1 VRPITVGLAQ
11 FGSPPGD
18 AHANRAASVD
28 VARRLFRDG
37 ANVVVLPELCVPW
50 YASDRS
56 AIESVAETLEGATVE
71 AWTSIAAAHSGIVV
85 GGLCE
90 RDGDDLFNT
99 AVAVDETG
107 VIAHYRK
114 LHLFA
119 SEKNCFSP
127 GDRGLPVVSTP
138 FGRLG
143 LCICY
148 DLRFV
153 EVVRVLALMDTD
165 IICVPTAWLPGF
177 DAAKWD
183 SDGLCPQ
190 AHGALFQANLNQ
202 VFIACASQVG
212 TFDGVEFL
220 GSSLMADPFGKRVAG
235 PLSGT
240 EDSSELVHIDLDE
253 IARAKDRGS
262 LIQPRE
268 DRRTDVYGIAYKG
281 LHL

>member
-1 VRPITVGLAQ
+1 MRPVTVGLAQ

-18 AHANRAASVD
+18 ANMNRAASVD
-28 VARRLFRDG
+28 AARGLFRDG

-50 YASDRS
+50 YSS
-56 AIESVAETLEGATVE
+56 ARGELESVAETLEGATVD
-71 AWTSIAAAHSGIVV
+71 AWTSIAAANSGIVV

-119 SEKNCFSP
+119 SEKTCFSP
-127 GDRGLPVVSTP
+127 GDRGLPVVATP

-153 EVVRVLALMDTD
+153 EVVRILALSDAEV
-165 IICVPTAWLPGF
+165 ICVPTAWLPGF

-190 AHGALFQANLNQ
+190 AHGALFQSNLNQ
-202 VFIACASQVG
+202 VFVACASQVG

-220 GSSLMADPFGKRVAG
+220 GSSLVADPFGKRIAG

-240 EDSSELVHIDLDE
+240 EDRSEVVSLDLDE
-253 IARAKDRGS
+253 TVRAQDRGA

-268 DRRTDVYGIAYKG
+268 DRRTDVYGITYKG
-281 LHL
+281 SHL

>member
-1 VRPITVGLAQ
+1 MRPVNVGLAQ

-18 AHANRAASVD
+18 AIVNRTRSVD
-28 VARRLFRDG
+28 AARSLFLEG

-50 YASDRS
+50 YASER
-56 AIESVAETLEGATVE
+56 AVLEPVAETLAGATVD
-71 AWTSIAAAHSGIVV
+71 AWAEVAAAHAGIVV
-85 GGLCE
+85 GGICE

-119 SEKNCFSP
+119 SEKNCFAP
-127 GDRGLPVVSTP
+127 GDRGLPVVATR

-153 EVVRVLALMDTD
+153 EVVRVLALSDAE

-183 SDGLCPQ
+183 DDGLCPQ

-202 VFIACASQVG
+202 VYIACASQVG

-220 GSSLMADPFGKRVAG
+220 GSSVLADPFGKRVAG

-240 EDSSELVHIDLDE
+240 EDRQEIVTVDLDE
-253 IARAKDRGS
+253 TVRAQDRGS
-262 LIQPRE
+262 LIQPRA
-268 DRRTDVYGIAYKG
+268 DRRTDVYGIAYEG
-281 LHL
+281 SHL